1 METTTVRIPKNRRD
15 TLKVIA
21 SVEKRDLKDIVTEL
35 IDEYIDRHRET
46 LDLLSRSEWADM
58 IQRGKEEVQKGIK
71 GKSLKET
78 KALHVYAVI
87 PRGDA
92 Y

>member
-21 SVEKRDLKDIVTEL
+21 NVEKRDLKDIVTEL
-35 IDEYIDRHRET
+35 IDEYIDRHQET

-71 GKSLKET
+71 GKSLHE
-78 KALHVYAVI
+78 LE
-87 PRGDA
+87 D
-92 Y
+92 